1 MEKKLKSN
9 HEKYKKTVG
18 KRVYAGFSKKKGVK
32 QELDKASYMER
43 LSKRLSLPADIFTAA
58 CVLTVTGRYCILIE
72 NYKGIIEYTE
82 NRIRIQTKQYIL
94 AIKGNELRIAFFTD
108 EEMQIEGKINCIEY
122 Q

>member
-9 HEKYKKTVG
+9 HEKYKKTTG
-18 KRVYAGFSKKKGVK
+18 KKVYAGFSKRKN
-32 QELDKASYMER
+32 QEEPDRVSYMER
-43 LSKRLSLPADIFTAA
+43 LSKRLSLPADVFSSA

-82 NRIRIQTKQYIL
+82 NKIRVQTRQCVL
-94 AIKGNELRIAFFTD
+94 AVMGDQLRIAFFTD
-108 EEMQIEGKINCIEY
+108 EEMQIEGKINRIEY